1 MTSLTTIPD
10 MMPIF
15 TNTGRLK
22 IATGKHR
29 DEGTGNEAAT
39 DQAKQHL
46 ETRQDVWHLE
56 RPNRCSSS
64 EEKLTIFF
72 EELYGKNT
80 RFRGLGRLV
89 KKNATFPM
97 PKMWKAIPRS
107 VGALRIVP

>member
-1 MTSLTTIPD
+1 

-22 IATGKHR
+22 IATGKRR

-56 RPNRCSSS
+56 STKPIFFE

-80 RFRGLGRLV
+80 RFHGLGRLV
-89 KKNATFPM
+89 K
-97 PKMWKAIPRS
+97 
-107 VGALRIVP
+107 